1 MDNQNPQTPAKKSN
15 LIYFLIVVV
24 LALLGT
30 NAYLYFQKNKSD
42 ERIVTQKSD
51 DDKVLVT
58 TRTTLKASLDSLTTQ
73 LDSANSGKHRVSQA
87 LQAKDEELKAKITQL
102 KKALANGNLNAR
114 QLTSAKEDIKQLRY
128 FVTKYTADIE
138 ELKQQNATLTTE
150 RDTLKTSLATV
161 NQKATTLQK
170 QNQDLSNKVQ
180 IAAAIKTSS
189 MQIVAYK
196 VKNSGKEVEVS
207 RANPAKKIKVNFT
220 VTSNELAQK
229 GLHDIYL
236 RVIDPTGNL
245 VTTGNSGNFNIDG
258 QDMQYSYKSAIDF
271 KNDGSGYVI
280 DWVNPAE
287 FQKGTYSVLLYADG
301 YAMGKSSFNLR

>member
-102 KKALANGNLNAR
+102 RKALANGNLNAR

-150 RDTLKTSLATV
+150 RDTLKTNLATV

-196 VKNSGKEVEVS
+196 IKNSGREVEVS

>member
-1 MDNQNPQTPAKKSN
+1 MENQNPQTPANKSN
-15 LIYFLIVVV
+15 LIYFLIAVI
-24 LALLGT
+24 LALLGSSI
-30 NAYLYFQKNKSD
+30 YLYLQKNKSD
-42 ERIVTQKSD
+42 ERIVTQQND
-51 DDKVLVT
+51 DNKVLVT
-58 TRTTLKASLDSLTTQ
+58 TRTTLKESLDSLTTQ
-73 LDSANSGKHRVSQA
+73 LDSANSGKHRISKA

-102 KKALANGNLNAR
+102 RKALASGNLTAK

-128 FVTKYTADIE
+128 FVTKYTTDIE

-150 RDTLKTSLATV
+150 RDTLKTNLATV

-189 MQIVAYK
+189 VQIAAYK
-196 VKNSGKEVEVS
+196 IKNSGKEVEVS

-220 VTSNELAQK
+220 IASNELAQK

-245 VTTGNSGNFNIDG
+245 VTTSNSGNFNIDS
-258 QDMQYSYKSAIDF
+258 QDMQYSYKSSIDF

-301 YAMGKSSFNLR
+301 YPMGKSSFNLR

>member
-1 MDNQNPQTPAKKSN
+1 MENQNPQTPAKKSN
-15 LIYFLIVVV
+15 LIYFLIVVI
-24 LALLGT
+24 LALLGSSI
-30 NAYLYFQKNKSD
+30 YLYLQKNKSD
-42 ERIVTQKSD
+42 ERIVTQRND
-51 DDKVLVT
+51 DNKVLVT
-58 TRTTLKASLDSLTTQ
+58 TQTTLKSSLDSLTTQ

-87 LQAKDEELKAKITQL
+87 LQAKDEELKTKITQL
-102 KKALANGNLNAR
+102 KKALANGNLTAQ

-128 FVTKYTADIE
+128 FVTKYTTDIE
-138 ELKQQNATLTTE
+138 ELKTQNASLTVE
-150 RDTLKTSLATV
+150 RDTLKTNLATV

-170 QNQDLSNKVQ
+170 QNQDLSSKVQ

-189 MQIVAYK
+189 VQIAAYK

-220 VTSNELAQK
+220 ITSNELAQK

-245 VTTGNSGNFNIDG
+245 LTAGTSGNFNING
-258 QDMQYSYKSAIDF
+258 QDMQYSYKSSVDF
-271 KNDGSGYVI
+271 KNDGSGYTI

-301 YAMGKSSFNLR
+301 YPMGKSSFNLR

>member
-51 DDKVLVT
+51 DDKVLIT

-102 KKALANGNLNAR
+102 RKALANGNLTAR

-150 RDTLKTSLATV
+150 RDTLKTSLAMV

-196 VKNSGKEVEVS
+196 IKNSGREVEVS

>member
-30 NAYLYFQKNKSD
+30 NLYLYLQKNKSD

-51 DDKVLVT
+51 DNKVLFT
-58 TRTTLKASLDSLTTQ
+58 TQTTLKASLDSLTTQ

-102 KKALANGNLNAR
+102 KKALANGNLTAK
-114 QLTSAKEDIKQLRY
+114 QLISAKEDIKQLRY

-189 MQIVAYK
+189 IQIAAYK

-207 RANPAKKIKVNFT
+207 RAKPAKKIKVNFT

-245 VTTGNSGNFNIDG
+245 VITSNSGNFNIDS

-280 DWVNPAE
+280 DWLNPAE

-301 YAMGKSSFNLR
+301 YTMGKSSFNLR